1 MKRPR
6 LGFNVDHIAT
16 VRQARRALWP
26 DPVGIA
32 ALAEVAGAEQITL
45 HLREDRRHVQE
56 RDYFLLKETTKGLL
70 NLEMAATPAMVE
82 LALKHPPDMATLV
95 PERREE
101 LTTEGGLDVVAH
113 QEEVAK
119 AVQALKEKGVVVSLF
134 VDADFQQLDASLKV
148 GAQRVEL
155 HTGPYCDEGNLQL
168 RLAQQQRLHKAARH
182 AIGLGLGCAAGHGLD
197 YSNVAPIAAM
207 EEIDELNIGHS
218 IVARACYV
226 GIERAIKDMLQC
238 MTRR

>member
-1 MKRPR
+1 MRRAR

-16 VRQARRALWP
+16 VRQARLALWP

-56 RDYFLLKETTKGLL
+56 RDYFLLRETKKGLL
-70 NLEMAATPAMVE
+70 NLEMAATSAMVE
-82 LALKHPPDMATLV
+82 LVLKHPPDMVTLV
-95 PERREE
+95 PERRQE
-101 LTTEGGLDVVAH
+101 LTTEGGLDVVACE
-113 QEEVAK
+113 QELAK
-119 AVQALKEKGVVVSLF
+119 SVQVLKDRGMVVSLF
-134 VDADFQQLDASLKV
+134 VDPNLRQLEASLKV

-155 HTGPYCDEGNLQL
+155 HTGHYCGAKNPQL
-168 RLAQQQRLHKAARH
+168 RLKELQRIDEAAGH
-182 AIGLGLGCAAGHGLD
+182 AIRLGLGCAAGHGLD

-218 IVARACYV
+218 IVARAFYV
-226 GIERAIKDMLQC
+226 GIKRAIKDMLQC
-238 MTRR
+238 MTRF